1 MVMENKNKTM
11 KKEILR
17 VENLSK
23 KFPVQKN
30 ILTKTSHWIA
40 AASDISFKLSQNETL
55 GLVGESGSGKST
67 ICRLLMNLIKPDKG
81 KIWLENEEITH
92 KSFSQLKP
100 HRKKMQMIFQDPSD
114 SLNPRLTIQE
124 LIAEPL
130 VIHKAR
136 RSIFSPKTN

>member
-40 AASDISFKLSQNETL
+40 AASDISFKLSQN
-55 GLVGESGSGKST
+55 
-67 ICRLLMNLIKPDKG
+67 
-81 KIWLENEEITH
+81 
-92 KSFSQLKP
+92 
-100 HRKKMQMIFQDPSD
+100 
-114 SLNPRLTIQE
+114 
-124 LIAEPL
+124 
-130 VIHKAR
+130 
-136 RSIFSPKTN
+136 

>member
-55 GLVGESGSGKST
+55 GYQ
-67 ICRLLMNLIKPDKG
+67 
-81 KIWLENEEITH
+81 
-92 KSFSQLKP
+92 F
-100 HRKKMQMIFQDPSD
+100 
-114 SLNPRLTIQE
+114 
-124 LIAEPL
+124 
-130 VIHKAR
+130 
-136 RSIFSPKTN
+136 